1 MIVSFRKFFISAHT
15 YSQQIFFG
23 EIMKIEEDEVFKG
36 YFKNLSNKERAV
48 FEGGITL
55 GALFHQFVGTPI
67 SVKNKETLERAIED
81 AMKNQPCVEDIHVKI
96 VGNLKEEEY
105 TSLDGNML
113 DVKLKIKVEDT
124 VAYLRLKY
132 IDELNYPLMYVEKIE

>member
-1 MIVSFRKFFISAHT
+1 
-15 YSQQIFFG
+15 
-23 EIMKIEEDEVFKG
+23 MKIEEDEVFKG

>member
-1 MIVSFRKFFISAHT
+1 MPIHT
-15 YSQQIFFG
+15 LNKYFG

-36 YFKNLSNKERAV
+36 YFKNLSNRERAV

-67 SVKNKETLERAIED
+67 SMKNKEILERAIEET
-81 AMKNQPCVEDIHVKI
+81 MKNQPCVEDIHVKI
-96 VGNLKEEEY
+96 VGDLKEEEY

-113 DVKLKIKVEDT
+113 DVKLKIKVENT

-132 IDELNYPLMYVEKIE
+132 IEELNYPLMYVEKIE